1 MDQATAMKERLLDT
15 LSIHDDELAEKFLMG
30 EEISEELV
38 KKTVRK
44 AVCAN
49 ELYPIMVGSALRNA

>member
-1 MDQATAMKERLLDT
+1 MKERLLDT